1 MRLWRVVL
9 LLNLAVAVGVLVG
22 WLAWGQQ
29 IPRLERRLLESQRR
43 VVVVGGEQTWIVKG
57 VVRAVIPEIQ
67 VVVLTHDEIP
77 GFMPA
82 GMTMGFKVQDPTTLE
97 RARVGDVVRFT
108 LKGIPPDVQISAL
121 VSEGQ
126 S

>member
-9 LLNLAVAVGVLVG
+9 LLNLAVVVGVFVG

-43 VVVVGGEQTWIVKG
+43 VLVVGGEQTWIVKG

-82 GMTMGFKVQDPTTLE
+82 GMTMGFKVQNPNVLE

-108 LKGIPPDVQISAL
+108 LTGVPPDVQITAL
-121 VSEGQ
+121 VKEGQ

>member
-9 LLNLAVAVGVLVG
+9 LVNLAVGVGVLVG
-22 WLAWGQQ
+22 WLVWGQQ
-29 IPRLERRLLESQRR
+29 IPRLEWQLLESRQR
-43 VVVVGGEQTWIVKG
+43 VLVVGGEQTWIVKG

-67 VVVLTHDEIP
+67 VVVLTHEEIP

-82 GMTMGFKVQDPTTLE
+82 GMTMGFKVQNPKTLE
-97 RARVGDVVRFT
+97 RARPGDVVRFT
-108 LKGIPPDVQISAL
+108 LKGIPPDVQITEL
-121 VSEGQ
+121 VKEGQ

>member
-22 WLAWGQQ
+22 WLAWGQKVS
-29 IPRLERRLLESQRR
+29 RLERRLSESQQR
-43 VVVVGGEQTWIVKG
+43 VVVIGGEQTWVIKG

-67 VVVLTHDEIP
+67 VVVLTHEEIP

-82 GMTMGFKVQDPTTLE
+82 GMTMGFKVKDAKVLE

-108 LKGIPPDVQISAL
+108 LTGVPPDVQITAL
-121 VSEGQ
+121 ATEGR

>member
-9 LLNLAVAVGVLVG
+9 LLNLAVGIGILIG
-22 WLAWGQQ
+22 WLAWGRE
-29 IPRLERRLLESQRR
+29 IPRLERRLVESQQR
-43 VVVVGGEQTWIVKG
+43 VVVVGGEQTWVVRG

-77 GFMPA
+77 GFMQA
-82 GMTMGFKVQDPTTLE
+82 GMTMGFKAQSAKILE
-97 RARVGDVVRFT
+97 SARTGDIVRFT
-108 LKGIPPDVQISAL
+108 LKGIPPDVQITAL
-121 VSEGQ
+121 VKEGQ

>member
-9 LLNLAVAVGVLVG
+9 LLNMAVGVGVLVG

-29 IPRLERRLLESQRR
+29 IPGLERRLLESRQR
-43 VVVVGGEQTWIVKG
+43 VLVIGGEQTWIVKG

-77 GFMPA
+77 GFMQA
-82 GMTMGFKVQDPTTLE
+82 GMTMGFKVKNAKVLE
-97 RARVGDVVRFT
+97 RTRPGDVVRFT
-108 LKGIPPDVQISAL
+108 LKGVPPDVQITEL
-121 VSEGQ
+121 VKEGQ

>member
-9 LLNLAVAVGVLVG
+9 LLNLAVGVGLLVG
-22 WLAWGQQ
+22 WLAWGRE
-29 IPRLERRLLESQRR
+29 IPRLERRLLESQQR
-43 VVVVGGEQTWIVKG
+43 VLVVGSERTWVVRG

-82 GMTMGFKVQDPTTLE
+82 GMTMGFKTKNAKILE
-97 RARVGDVVRFT
+97 RARTGDIVRFT
-108 LKGIPPDVQISAL
+108 LTGVPPDVQITAL
-121 VSEGQ
+121 DKEGQ

>member
-9 LLNLAVAVGVLVG
+9 LLNLAVGVGVLVG

-29 IPRLERRLLESQRR
+29 IPRLERQLLESRQQ
-43 VVVVGGEQTWIVKG
+43 VLVVGGEQTWTVKG

-67 VVVLTHDEIP
+67 VVVLTHEEIP

-82 GMTMGFKVQDPTTLE
+82 GMTMGFKVQNPKTLE
-97 RARVGDVVRFT
+97 RARPGDVVRFT
-108 LKGIPPDVQISAL
+108 LKGIPPDVQITEL
-121 VSEGQ
+121 VKEGQ

>member
-9 LLNLAVAVGVLVG
+9 LLNLAVGVGVLVG

-29 IPRLERRLLESQRR
+29 IPRLERQLLESRQQ
-43 VVVVGGEQTWIVKG
+43 VLVVGREQTWTVKG
-57 VVRAVIPEIQ
+57 VVRAVMPEIQ
-67 VVVLTHDEIP
+67 VVVLTHEEIP

-82 GMTMGFKVQDPTTLE
+82 GMTMGFKVQNPKTLE
-97 RARVGDVVRFT
+97 RARPGDVVRFT
-108 LKGIPPDVQISAL
+108 LKGIPPDVQITAL
-121 VSEGQ
+121 VKEGQ

>member
-9 LLNLAVAVGVLVG
+9 LLNLAVGVGVLVG

-29 IPRLERRLLESQRR
+29 IPRLERQLLESRQQ
-43 VVVVGGEQTWIVKG
+43 VLVVGREQTWTVKG
-57 VVRAVIPEIQ
+57 VVRAVMPEIQ
-67 VVVLTHDEIP
+67 VVVLTHEEIP

-82 GMTMGFKVQDPTTLE
+82 GMTMGFKVQNPKTLE
-97 RARVGDVVRFT
+97 RARPGDVVRFT
-108 LKGIPPDVQISAL
+108 LKGIPPDVQITEL
-121 VSEGQ
+121 VKEGQ

>member
-1 MRLWRVVL
+1 MRLWRAVL
-9 LLNLAVAVGVLVG
+9 LLNLAVVVGVLLG

-29 IPRLERRLLESQRR
+29 VSRLERKLIQSQQR
-43 VVVVGGEQTWIVKG
+43 VLVVGGEQTWVIKG

-67 VVVLTHDEIP
+67 VVVLTHEEIP

-82 GMTMGFKVQDPTTLE
+82 GMTMGCTVQDPKALE
-97 RARVGDVVRFT
+97 RIRVGDIVRFT
-108 LKGIPPDVQISAL
+108 LKGVPPDVQITAL
-121 VSEGQ
+121 TTEGQ

>member
-9 LLNLAVAVGVLVG
+9 LLNLAVGVGVLVG

-29 IPRLERRLLESQRR
+29 IPRLERRLLESQQR
-43 VVVVGGEQTWIVKG
+43 VLIVGGEQTWIVKG
-57 VVRAVIPEIQ
+57 IVRAVIPEIQ
-67 VVVLTHDEIP
+67 VIVLTHEEIP
-77 GFMPA
+77 GFMPV
-82 GMTMGFKVQDPTTLE
+82 GMTMGFKVQSPKVLE

-108 LKGIPPDVQISAL
+108 LTGVPPDVQITAL
-121 VSEGQ
+121 VREGQ

>member
-9 LLNLAVAVGVLVG
+9 LLNVAVAVGVLLG

-29 IPRLERRLLESQRR
+29 ISRLDRRLLESQQR
-43 VVVVGGEQTWIVKG
+43 VRVVGGEQTWVVKG
-57 VVRAVIPEIQ
+57 VVRAVIPDIQ

-77 GFMPA
+77 GLMPA
-82 GMTMGFKVQDPTTLE
+82 GMTMGFKAAGPKVLE
-97 RARVGDVVRFT
+97 SARVGDIVRFT
-108 LKGIPPDVQISAL
+108 LTGVPPDVQITAL
-121 VSEGQ
+121 VKEGR

>member
-9 LLNLAVAVGVLVG
+9 LLNLALAVGVLVG
-22 WLAWGQQ
+22 WLAWGREVS
-29 IPRLERRLLESQRR
+29 RLEGRLQSQQR
-43 VVVVGGEQTWIVKG
+43 VVVIGGEQTWNVKG

-67 VVVLTHDEIP
+67 VVVLTHEEIT

-82 GMTMGFKVQDPTTLE
+82 GMTMGFKVKDPKVLE
-97 RARVGDVVRFT
+97 RIRAGDVVRFT
-108 LKGIPPDVQISAL
+108 LKGVPPDVQITAM
-121 VSEGQ
+121 VTEGQ

>member
-9 LLNLAVAVGVLVG
+9 LLNLAVGVGVLVG

-29 IPRLERRLLESQRR
+29 IPRLERRLMESQQR
-43 VVVVGGEQTWIVKG
+43 VLVVGGEQTWTVRG

-67 VVVLTHDEIP
+67 VLVLTHDEIP
-77 GFMPA
+77 GFMAA
-82 GMTMGFKVQDPTTLE
+82 GMTMGFKAQNPKVLE
-97 RARVGDVVRFT
+97 RARVGDIVRFT
-108 LKGIPPDVQISAL
+108 LKGIPPDVQITAL
-121 VSEGQ
+121 VKEGQ

>member
-9 LLNLAVAVGVLVG
+9 LLNLAVGVGVLVG

-29 IPRLERRLLESQRR
+29 IPRLERQLLESRQQ
-43 VVVVGGEQTWIVKG
+43 VLVVGGEQTWIVKG

-67 VVVLTHDEIP
+67 VVVLTHEEIP

-82 GMTMGFKVQDPTTLE
+82 GMTMGFKVQNPKTLE
-97 RARVGDVVRFT
+97 RARPGDVVRFT
-108 LKGIPPDVQISAL
+108 LKGIPPDVQITEL
-121 VSEGQ
+121 VKEGQ

>member
-9 LLNLAVAVGVLVG
+9 LLNLAVGIGILIG
-22 WLAWGQQ
+22 WLAWGRE
-29 IPRLERRLLESQRR
+29 IPRLERRLVESQQR
-43 VVVVGGEQTWIVKG
+43 VVVVGGEQTWVVRG

-77 GFMPA
+77 GFMQA
-82 GMTMGFKVQDPTTLE
+82 GMTMGFKAQSAKILE
-97 RARVGDVVRFT
+97 NARTGDIVRFT
-108 LKGIPPDVQISAL
+108 LKGIPPDVQITAL
-121 VSEGQ
+121 VKEGQ

>member
-1 MRLWRVVL
+1 MKLWRAVL
-9 LLNLAVAVGVLVG
+9 LLNLALAVGLLLG
-22 WLAWGQQ
+22 WLAWGREVS
-29 IPRLERRLLESQRR
+29 RLEARLNQSQR
-43 VVVVGGEQTWIVKG
+43 VVVIGGEQTWVIKG

-77 GFMPA
+77 GYMSA
-82 GMTMGFKVQDPTTLE
+82 GMTMGFKVKDAKLLE

-108 LKGIPPDVQISAL
+108 LTGVPPDLQITAL
-121 VSEGQ
+121 ATEGQ

>member
-9 LLNLAVAVGVLVG
+9 LLNLAVGVGLLVG
-22 WLAWGQQ
+22 WLAWGRE
-29 IPRLERRLLESQRR
+29 IPRLERRLLESQQR
-43 VVVVGGEQTWIVKG
+43 VLVVGSERTWVVRG

-82 GMTMGFKVQDPTTLE
+82 GMTMGFKAQNAKILE
-97 RARVGDVVRFT
+97 GARTGDIVRFT
-108 LKGIPPDVQISAL
+108 LTGVPPDVQITAL
-121 VSEGQ
+121 DKEGQ

>member
-9 LLNLAVAVGVLVG
+9 LLNLSVGVGVLVG

-29 IPRLERRLLESQRR
+29 IPRLERQLLESRQR
-43 VVVVGGEQTWIVKG
+43 VLIVGGEQTWIVKG

-77 GFMPA
+77 GLMPA
-82 GMTMGFKVQDPTTLE
+82 GMTMGFKVQNPNVLE

-108 LKGIPPDVQISAL
+108 LTGVPPDVQITAL
-121 VSEGQ
+121 VKEGQ

>member
-9 LLNLAVAVGVLVG
+9 LLNLGVGVGVLVG

-29 IPRLERRLLESQRR
+29 IPRLERRLLESERR
-43 VVVVGGEQTWIVKG
+43 VLVGGGEQTWIVKG

-67 VVVLTHDEIP
+67 VVVLTHDQIP
-77 GFMPA
+77 GLMPA
-82 GMTMGFKVQDPTTLE
+82 GMTMGFKVQTPNVLE
-97 RARVGDVVRFT
+97 RAQVGDVVRFT
-108 LKGIPPDVQISAL
+108 LKGVPPNVQITAL
-121 VSEGQ
+121 VKEGE

>member
-9 LLNLAVAVGVLVG
+9 LLNLALAMGVLVG
-22 WLAWGQQ
+22 WLAWGQEVA
-29 IPRLERRLLESQRR
+29 RLERRVREAQQR
-43 VVVVGGEQTWIVKG
+43 VVVIGGEKEWVVKG

-67 VVVLTHDEIP
+67 LVVLTHDEIP

-82 GMTMGFKVQDPTTLE
+82 GMTMGFKVGDPKLLE
-97 RARVGDVVRFT
+97 RVRVGDSVRFT
-108 LKGIPPDVQISAL
+108 LKGVPPDVQITAL
-121 VSEGQ
+121 VTEGQ

>member
-9 LLNLAVAVGVLVG
+9 LLNLAVGVGVLVG

-29 IPRLERRLLESQRR
+29 IPRLERRLLESRQR
-43 VVVVGGEQTWIVKG
+43 VLVVGGEQTWIVKG
-57 VVRAVIPEIQ
+57 VVRAVMPEIQ

-77 GFMPA
+77 GFMAA
-82 GMTMGFKVQDPTTLE
+82 GMTMGFKVQNPKVLE

-108 LKGIPPDVQISAL
+108 LRGVPPDVQITAL

-126 S
+126 T

>member
-29 IPRLERRLLESQRR
+29 IPRLERRLLESRQR
-43 VVVVGGEQTWIVKG
+43 VLVVGGEQTWIVKG

-82 GMTMGFKVQDPTTLE
+82 GMTMGFKAQNPNVLE

-108 LKGIPPDVQISAL
+108 LTGVPPDVKITAL
-121 VSEGQ
+121 VKEGQ

>member
-9 LLNLAVAVGVLVG
+9 LLNLAVGVGVLVG

-29 IPRLERRLLESQRR
+29 IPRLEQRLQESRQR
-43 VVVVGGEQTWIVKG
+43 VLVVGGEQTWIVKG
-57 VVRAVIPEIQ
+57 VVRAVIPDIQ

-82 GMTMGFKVQDPTTLE
+82 GMTMGFKVQNPKTLE

-108 LKGIPPDVQISAL
+108 LKGVPPDVQITAL
-121 VSEGQ
+121 VKEGQ

>member
-9 LLNLAVAVGVLVG
+9 LLNLAVGVGVLVG

-29 IPRLERRLLESQRR
+29 IPRLERQLLESRQQ
-43 VVVVGGEQTWIVKG
+43 VLVVGREQTWTVKG

-67 VVVLTHDEIP
+67 VVVLTHEEIP

-82 GMTMGFKVQDPTTLE
+82 GMTMGFKVQNPKTLE
-97 RARVGDVVRFT
+97 RARPGDVVRFT
-108 LKGIPPDVQISAL
+108 LKGIPPDVQITEL
-121 VSEGQ
+121 VKEGQ